1 MRRKHLKTTCLPRRK
16 KRMFSGVFLLFAL
29 RKRVAISSGCRS
41 IIVQKIVFFFP
52 YIHRC
57 FTPLTIWISINMFI
71 VRICF
76 GKALFSLMKKKQ
88 NKENS
93 HTVSP
98 EYAGLHQTNYG
109 VQTIKCSCLFKVSFT
124 IKRKKSCQTNNQQL
138 YSRFFV
144 RKI

>member
-1 MRRKHLKTTCLPRRK
+1 
-16 KRMFSGVFLLFAL
+16 MFSGVFLLFAL
-29 RKRVAISSGCRS
+29 RKRVVIGDSPNAVIPTQFQVVAVRLSC
-41 IIVQKIVFFFP
+41 KKLFFFS

-57 FTPLTIWISINMFI
+57 FTPLTIWTSINMFI

-109 VQTIKCSCLFKVSFT
+109 VQTTESAVVCSKYRLRSNGRKVVKQITSSYTQGFSFG
-124 IKRKKSCQTNNQQL
+124 KYRL
-138 YSRFFV
+138 Y
-144 RKI
+144 

>member
-1 MRRKHLKTTCLPRRK
+1 
-16 KRMFSGVFLLFAL
+16 MFSGVFLLFAL
-29 RKRVAISSGCRS
+29 RKRVVIGDSPNAVIPTQFQVVAVRLSC
-41 IIVQKIVFFFP
+41 KKLFFFS

-57 FTPLTIWISINMFI
+57 FTPLTIWTSIDVFI

-76 GKALFSLMKKKQ
+76 VKALFSLMEKKQ

-109 VQTIKCSCLFKVSFT
+109 VQTIECSCLFKVSFT
-124 IKRKKSCQTNNQQL
+124 IKWKKSCQTNNQQL

>member
-1 MRRKHLKTTCLPRRK
+1 
-16 KRMFSGVFLLFAL
+16 MFSGVFHLFAL
-29 RKRVAISSGCRS
+29 RNASISAIHLMRL
-41 IIVQKIVFFFP
+41 FP
-52 YIHRC
+52 RNFKWLPLDYHAKNGIYSDIHRC
-57 FTPLTIWISINMFI
+57 FTPLTIWTSIDMFI
-71 VRICF
+71 VCICF

>member
-1 MRRKHLKTTCLPRRK
+1 MQLFPRNFKWLPFDYRAK
-16 KRMFSGVFLLFAL
+16 KL
-29 RKRVAISSGCRS
+29 
-41 IIVQKIVFFFP
+41 FFFS
-52 YIHRC
+52 YIYRC
-57 FTPLTIWISINMFI
+57 FTPLTIWTSINMFI

-109 VQTIKCSCLFKVSFT
+109 VQTTVSAVVCSKYRLRSNGRKVVKQITSSYTQGFSFG
-124 IKRKKSCQTNNQQL
+124 KYRL
-138 YSRFFV
+138 Y
-144 RKI
+144 